1 MEWTSGIEELFVK
14 LTDQIPFV
22 FRPIVKPKLRKAAE
36 KQAIGRNSGWVNEA
50 DLISALFEITP
61 NQFKPDCVDMVRKL
75 GIDVLRYVGLNDIRA
90 QYKKSWEQFG
100 EAFHPGNYHLTLY
113 VTDRCN
119 EQCKHCAIELWKRD
133 DLPIEDWIR
142 IQDNLESGLRKQGR
156 RGVYIY
162 FGGEPT
168 VRKDL
173 RQLIAHA
180 GKHGY
185 FHALATNGLLFND
198 DYARFCADNGMSHVF
213 ISLDSADPE
222 KAARIRGVKRAGE
235 LAKRAIDNAQ
245 RHGMLVVVNFV
256 VMKQNIDEME
266 QMKELIES
274 WGAAPYMRSVI
285 KTGTA
290 AEHWPEV
297 GLDAEENRRFYEFKY
312 RHAVEAVRKG
322 YVGTLPIFD
331 IWDWTPFMEEP
342 QSDVERTALEWG
354 VGCQS
359 CRTISGVDVNGDFF
373 PCYYP
378 TQLKLGNLLTQSF
391 EEIMESPTFRAIRD
405 RTKHSGKC
413 TSCHHLDMCG
423 GGCGVHAE
431 CETGD
436 FFASVP
442 YCWHEHEHHEE
453 TVAARPMAPA
463 AALGNGGLLQIKL
476 PASRRPHTAD

>member
-1 MEWTSGIEELFVK
+1 M
-14 LTDQIPFV
+14 
-22 FRPIVKPKLRKAAE
+22 KPKLRKEAE
-36 KQAIGRNSGWVNEA
+36 AQCRARNETRVSEA
-50 DLISALFEITP
+50 DLITALFEITP
-61 NQFKPDCVDMVRKL
+61 EQFRGECVSMVRSL
-75 GIDVLRYVGLNDIRA
+75 GIDVLRYVNLKDIKD
-90 QYKKSWEQFG
+90 QYKKSWAQFG

-119 EQCKHCAIELWKRD
+119 EQCKHCAIELFKRP
-133 DLPIEDWIR
+133 DLPIKDWVHIV
-142 IQDNLESGLRKQGR
+142 DNLESALRQQGR

-162 FGGEPT
+162 SGGEPT
-168 VRKDL
+168 VRRDL
-173 RQLIAHA
+173 RELIEHA
-180 GKHGY
+180 GKNGY

-198 DYARFCADNGMSHVF
+198 EYARFCAQNGMSHVF
-213 ISLDSADPE
+213 ISLDSANPE

-245 RHGMLVVVNFV
+245 KHGMFVVVNFV

-266 QMKELIES
+266 EMKALIES
-274 WGAAPYMRSVI
+274 WGAAPYMRAVI

-290 AEHWPEV
+290 AEHWNEV
-297 GLDAEENRRFYEFKY
+297 GLTAEENRRFYDFKY

-378 TQLKLGNLLTQSF
+378 TQLKLGNLLTERF
-391 EEIMESPTFRAIRD
+391 EDIMKSQLFRDIRD
-405 RTKHSGKC
+405 RKKKSGKC

-442 YCWHEHEHHEE
+442 YCWHEHEHDE
-453 TVAARPMAPA
+453 TKGPLVSA
-463 AALGNGGLLQIKL
+463 GGGRVRTDLVQI
-476 PASRRPHTAD
+476 RRPSPGLNRTSGT